1 MDLYAVWV
9 EKTLIWTGKK
19 HSLFHKYKIN
29 AFKINIY
36 KYTLDINII
45 YKIHIYSIFLSR
57 IEHKYVYKYKC
68 IHFIV

>member
-19 HSLFHKYKIN
+19 NSLFHKYKIN

-36 KYTLDINII
+36 KYT
-45 YKIHIYSIFLSR
+45 
-57 IEHKYVYKYKC
+57 
-68 IHFIV
+68 